1 MPYRLALDAPRRL
14 ALMAFTGDVGGDE
27 IVRASAELVR
37 TAGDG
42 PLDVVC
48 DLSEVA
54 SLDLAPGD
62 LEAILSV
69 KLEGP
74 PADADPRR
82 DVVIAR
88 RELDRLLARFY
99 ALLGRRRGLDVR
111 ICRTREEARQWLDVE
126 ALPDVPVAS

>member
-1 MPYRLALDAPRRL
+1 MPYRLVLDASRRL
-14 ALMAFTGDVGGDE
+14 ALMTFAGDVDGNE
-27 IVRASAELVR
+27 ITRASAELVR

-42 PLDVVC
+42 ALDVVC
-48 DLSEVA
+48 DLSEVG

-62 LEAILSV
+62 LEDILSV

-74 PADADPRR
+74 PSDADLRR

-99 ALLGRRRGLDVR
+99 ALLGRRRGLDIR
-111 ICRTREEARQWLDVE
+111 ICRTRAEARQWLGVE
-126 ALPDVPVAS
+126 ALPDAPVMP